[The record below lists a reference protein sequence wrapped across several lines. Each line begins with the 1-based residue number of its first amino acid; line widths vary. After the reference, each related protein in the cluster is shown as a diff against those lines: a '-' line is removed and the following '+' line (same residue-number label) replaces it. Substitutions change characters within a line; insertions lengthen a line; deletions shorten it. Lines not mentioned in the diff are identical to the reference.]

1 MEAERKKKKYKN
13 RKDNIN
19 WYFLNYN
26 IGSILA
32 LKVGGGAKRIKLR

>member
-32 LKVGGGAKRIKLR
+32 LKVGGGQKELN